1 VKAGSSQK
9 VGEPWRE
16 RGPGE
21 LRAGFQSKPLDSV
34 ADFRAEKDPE
44 GGGALFELPE
54 RQEGKDAGNGERLRG
69 RKKALEGDPKSG
81 SGME

>member
-1 VKAGSSQK
+1 
-9 VGEPWRE
+9 
-16 RGPGE
+16 
-21 LRAGFQSKPLDSV
+21 V

-54 RQEGKDAGNGERLRG
+54 RQEGKGAGNGERLRG

>member
-1 VKAGSSQK
+1 
-9 VGEPWRE
+9 
-16 RGPGE
+16 
-21 LRAGFQSKPLDSV
+21 V

-44 GGGALFELPE
+44 GGGARFELPE
-54 RQEGKDAGNGERLRG
+54 RQEGKGAGNGERLRG